1 MTENRII
8 ICMAGTT
15 FASRKEGKTV
25 HNGDQNFM
33 ASFLNFHPSQHWEF
47 YGQGHSELMGE
58 ESKILDFNFNGL

>member
-25 HNGDQNFM
+25 HNGVQNFIV
-33 ASFLNFHPSQHWEF
+33 SFLNFHPS
-47 YGQGHSELMGE
+47 ELKSFEDKGKLK
-58 ESKILDFNFNGL
+58 SRKKDI